1 MSKPLNVGVIGCG
14 ARARLYCEAAHG
26 VPGLKLQAYADVRP
40 DAVSQFLADFGGAYA
55 TADAARV
62 LSDPD
67 LQAVFIC
74 TWHDTHTAYAVQAAR
89 NGKHLLIEKPMA
101 LTIDECWQIEEAVAK
116 AGVTACV
123 GLKMRFM
130 PVVRR
135 VRQLVGPP
143 LLLVGQMM
151 NNRVPDDIWSLQPVI
166 GGGTVLGAGCHTADL
181 LCYLAGSD
189 PIEVFAAGGHGI
201 HQRADMVDN
210 VVATIKFANG
220 VVASLV
226 HGDPGRNPYTS
237 TFFCEVFGADKG
249 ACLYDRFHQATLWG
263 VTPARLGVADMGE
276 AERSDLEGDQTL
288 LRHFADSALNGTPCE
303 ADARA
308 GRIATTTM
316 VKILDSIRTGQ
327 PQQIEADWRNRYD

>member
-1 MSKPLNVGVIGCG
+1 MSAPLNVGVIGCG
-14 ARARLYCEAAHG
+14 SRARLYCEGAHKA
-26 VPGLKLQAYADVRP
+26 PGLKLHAYADVRP
-40 DAVSQFLADFGGAYA
+40 EAAASFLSDFGGAYA
-55 TADAARV
+55 TADAQRV
-62 LSDPD
+62 LTDPD
-67 LQAVFIC
+67 VQAVFIC
-74 TWHDTHTAYAVQAAR
+74 TWHDTHTAYAVQAAKH
-89 NGKHLLIEKPMA
+89 GKHLLIEKPMA
-101 LTIDECWQIEEAVAK
+101 LTIDECWQIEEAANK
-116 AGVTACV
+116 AGVTVCV

-135 VRQLVGPP
+135 VRELIGQPLV
-143 LLLVGQMM
+143 LVGQMM
-151 NNRVPDDIWSLQPVI
+151 NNTVPDDIWSLQPVI
-166 GGGTVLGAGCHTADL
+166 GGGTVLGAACHTADL

-189 PIEVFAAGGHGI
+189 PVEVFAAGGHGI
-201 HQRADMVDN
+201 HKRADLVDS

-237 TFFCEVFGADKG
+237 TFFCEVFGQGKG

-263 VTPARLGVADMGE
+263 VDQPRLGVADLRAPE
-276 AERSDLEGDQTL
+276 QEDIEGDLALMQ
-288 LRHFADSALNGTPCE
+288 HFADSARNGTPCE

-308 GRIATTTM
+308 GRIATTIT